1 MNKIEKFLFLKDSSF
16 TVFEIFSILIDGYE
30 WILKVRL
37 KFLRIQIKLTGNK
50 KLYEKISYLSDLTYF
65 IECIYYLLC
74 YSVELINKVFIMKKL
89 NVSLKK

>member
-37 KFLRIQIKLTGNK
+37 KFFRI
-50 KLYEKISYLSDLTYF
+50 
-65 IECIYYLLC
+65 
-74 YSVELINKVFIMKKL
+74 
-89 NVSLKK
+89 